1 MELLPHDKILL
12 LQIVINT
19 EKKSVYLFN
28 KTYLSSTRTWFVN
41 SKICKKKFL
50 WAELNDSQH
59 FIEIKNTKL
68 QE

>member
-28 KTYLSSTRTWFVN
+28 KTYLSSTRT
-41 SKICKKKFL
+41 
-50 WAELNDSQH
+50 
-59 FIEIKNTKL
+59 
-68 QE
+68 